1 MAKSSR
7 GFDMMDR
14 CSFIFSEELLNYKFN
29 SHHPFNQFR
38 LKLTVDLLTKLK
50 ALNPNQIIPP
60 RKATEDEL
68 FLIHDPNYVEAVKK
82 AGLGTL
88 QAEIAE
94 NYGLGTE
101 DTPTFHNMHEAS
113 SLLVGGTLTAV
124 DQVMSGKAEHALHL
138 GGGLHHGFRG
148 KASGFCVYN
157 DSSVAIKYI
166 QEKYHARVLYI
177 DTDAHHGD
185 GVQWSFYD
193 DPDVCTLSIH
203 ETGRYLF
210 PGTGNINERGQGK
223 GYGFSF
229 NIPVD
234 AFTEDESWLHAYTQS
249 VREVAAFFKP
259 DVILTQNGADAHYYD
274 PLTHLSATM
283 KIYREI
289 PKLAH
294 EIAHQYC
301 NGKWIAVGGGGYDI
315 WRVVP
320 RAWAL
325 IWLEMTENSNCY
337 GSLPQDWVN
346 FWQKEAPVKLPLEW
360 EDPENLYP
368 PIPRKA
374 EITEKNLLTLEKALY
389 PIRNN
394 HTSDVMKMD
403 RP

>member
-1 MAKSSR
+1 MSDK
-7 GFDMMDR
+7 
-14 CSFIFSEELLNYKFN
+14 CSFVFSDELLKYKFSN
-29 SHHPFNQFR
+29 QHPFDQFR
-38 LKLTVDLLTKLK
+38 LKLTVDLLEKMN
-50 ALNPNQIIPP
+50 ALHSENVIPP
-60 RKATEDEL
+60 RIATDEEL
-68 FLIHDPNYVEAVKK
+68 ALIHDLSYIEAVKK
-82 AGLGTL
+82 AGNGQLSPD
-88 QAEIAE
+88 IAE

-101 DTPTFHNMHEAS
+101 DTPIFPNMHEAS
-113 SLLVGGTLTAV
+113 ALLVGGTLTAV
-124 DQVMSGKAEHALHL
+124 DQVMTGKAEHALHL

-157 DSSVAIKYI
+157 DSSVAIKYL
-166 QEKYHARVLYI
+166 QEKYNARVLYV

-193 DPDVCTLSIH
+193 DPKVCTLSIH

-210 PGTGNINERGQGK
+210 PGTGNVNERGQGL
-223 GYGFSF
+223 GYGYSF

-234 AFTEDESWLHAYTQS
+234 AFTEDESWLFAYTHAL
-249 VREVAAFFKP
+249 REVADFFRP
-259 DVILTQNGADAHYYD
+259 DVILTQNGADSHYLD
-274 PLTHLSATM
+274 PLTHLSSTM
-283 KIYREI
+283 KTYREI
-289 PKLAH
+289 PRLAH

-337 GSLPQDWVN
+337 GSLPQGWLDT
-346 FWQKEAPVKLPLEW
+346 WQKEASLGLPKEW
-360 EDPENLYP
+360 DDPENLYT

-389 PIRNN
+389 PIR
-394 HTSDVMKMD
+394 SQQKSESI
-403 RP
+403 

>member
-1 MAKSSR
+1 MK
-7 GFDMMDR
+7 DR
-14 CSFIFSEELLNYKFN
+14 AAFIYSEELLSYKFS
-29 SHHPFNQFR
+29 SHHPFNQYR
-38 LKLTVDLLTKLK
+38 LKLTVDLLTKIRGLDSEH
-50 ALNPNQIIPP
+50 IIAP
-60 RKATEDEL
+60 RMATEEEL
-68 FLIHDPNYVEAVKK
+68 ALIHDPSYIDAVKK
-82 AGLGTL
+82 AGHGQLPN
-88 QAEIAE
+88 EIAE

-101 DTPTFHNMHEAS
+101 DTPVFTNMHEAS

-124 DQVMSGKAEHALHL
+124 DQVMTGKALHALSL

-148 KASGFCVYN
+148 KASGFCIYN
-157 DSSVAIKYI
+157 DSSVAIKYL
-166 QEKYHARVLYI
+166 QEKYHARVLYV

-193 DPDVCTLSIH
+193 DPNVCTLSIH

-210 PGTGNINERGQGK
+210 PGTGNINERGQGL
-223 GYGFSF
+223 GYGYSF

-234 AFTEDESWLHAYTQS
+234 AFTEDESWLYAYTQALK
-249 VREVAAFFKP
+249 EVAEFFKP
-259 DVILTQNGADAHYYD
+259 DVILTQNGADSHYYD

-301 NGKWIAVGGGGYDI
+301 GGKWIAVGGGGYDI

-320 RAWAL
+320 RAWAH

-337 GSLPQDWVN
+337 GSLPADWVDY
-346 FWQKEAPVKLPLEW
+346 WQKESPVPLPKEW
-360 EDPENLYP
+360 DDPDNLYP

-374 EITEKNLLTLEKALY
+374 EITEKNLITLEKALY
-389 PIRNN
+389 PIRNQKK
-394 HTSDVMKMD
+394 SQSS
-403 RP
+403 